1 MLLAKLGAISFDI
14 ARTLLAL
21 GDVQRMSWTAPLS
34 TRHMFRN
41 SFIFMG
47 QQFQS
52 PGTTCND
59 RLWSAIQC
67 KSDECWKVYT
77 TFVRAYCMVTLNL
90 GLKMGIVGSHPR
102 PTVLFPT
109 LAGLSVSQP
118 LRTSSGVI
126 DCRIPQWPVV
136 PGVATRAA
144 SKGIRILVK
153 PNSSQNDHWCTMSPW
168 VCKRRAWPWK
178 YCNWKHAKLMST
190 DLLGCFLKNSW
201 WFIKKRTSKAIKAFI
216 VYLSLEILACLLFT
230 CLYQVKGTVVPA
242 LTVAALCVVVDAV
255 VCSALLLLLV
265 GDIVVYGCLC
275 MMMILLFMMMSWWG
289 LENHIKSGENDCL
302 YLPNF
307 STTCIP
313 KRFGSGLATG
323 SGWPV
328 GRTNQMHRPPRSG
341 SLNQP
346 DVAKLLASSTK
357 FPASIQRRRRF
368 WFVLWA
374 LLACSQKLACCTCT
388 PCSALLFYRDFQN
401 QTFSAHTSNW
411 AQLSKNHHDPFRS
424 PSFGIIPL
432 ESFRTTLDH
441 CPVTNL
447 SKAK

>member
-1 MLLAKLGAISFDI
+1 MYD
-14 ARTLLAL
+14 
-21 GDVQRMSWTAPLS
+21 D
-34 TRHMFRN
+34 
-41 SFIFMG
+41 
-47 QQFQS
+47 
-52 PGTTCND
+52 
-59 RLWSAIQC
+59 
-67 KSDECWKVYT
+67 
-77 TFVRAYCMVTLNL
+77 
-90 GLKMGIVGSHPR
+90 
-102 PTVLFPT
+102 
-109 LAGLSVSQP
+109 
-118 LRTSSGVI
+118 
-126 DCRIPQWPVV
+126 
-136 PGVATRAA
+136 
-144 SKGIRILVK
+144 
-153 PNSSQNDHWCTMSPW
+153 
-168 VCKRRAWPWK
+168 
-178 YCNWKHAKLMST
+178 
-190 DLLGCFLKNSW
+190 
-201 WFIKKRTSKAIKAFI
+201 
-216 VYLSLEILACLLFT
+216 
-230 CLYQVKGTVVPA
+230 
-242 LTVAALCVVVDAV
+242 
-255 VCSALLLLLV
+255 
-265 GDIVVYGCLC
+265 DIVVY
-275 MMMILLFMMMSWWG
+275 MMMSWWW

-388 PCSALLFYRDFQN
+388 PCFALLCYRDFQN

-411 AQLSKNHHDPFRS
+411 AQLSKYHHDPFRS

-432 ESFRTTLDH
+432 ESFGTTLDH